1 MKIFTNAKIYT
12 EDPKNPLA
20 EAMAIEDNRIL
31 FVGSGETAAKYINS
45 GDAEVM
51 DLEGRVIIPGLI
63 DGHTHPETVAGTFW
77 HVTIPWTY
85 DKDELIGHLK
95 KVSKQYP
102 KEKVPYL
109 YVENYMTEVF
119 GDAGPRKELLD
130 KIVNDRPARIQDFSD
145 HACWYN
151 SIALDMLKDEDG
163 EIRVMGPMGYCD
175 FRKDETG
182 EYTGHAI
189 EAAPDCDEK
198 IFEAVNWNPSS
209 EFTEEMVAPFL
220 DSLKARG
227 IMCLMDGFTEGEE
240 ELRIFWEMD
249 KAGRLGMFF
258 EASVILEDT
267 EDIDKVIAT
276 VHEWQRKYKTEHINC
291 NVVKFF
297 MDGVND
303 HGDCLSTE
311 PFHND
316 PSGTNYGCANA
327 TEEELKK
334 VLLKLNKEGI
344 DIHIHSVCDGSIRMI
359 CNAVESAQHV
369 LKSSGGYDN
378 EDEWKIKVTMA
389 HCELIHPD
397 EIPRIR
403 DLGIYIDSTPHWSG
417 GYSDEGVQE
426 YLGYERWCRMFDF
439 SKAIAAGCRVGFSS
453 DVFNYNEARRAD
465 PFLGMQIAMTR
476 VDPDVPLD
484 PDRYPGSVHPPY
496 DGKLSAE
503 QLLHGYTA
511 VNAERMR
518 LEDRMGS
525 IEEGKLA
532 NFIIMEDD
540 LFAYP
545 AETMGNIKIKCI
557 YFEGKESIINEL
569 R

>member
-12 EDPKNPLA
+12 E
-20 EAMAIEDNRIL
+20 
-31 FVGSGETAAKYINS
+31 
-45 GDAEVM
+45 
-51 DLEGRVIIPGLI
+51 
-63 DGHTHPETVAGTFW
+63 
-77 HVTIPWTY
+77 
-85 DKDELIGHLK
+85 
-95 KVSKQYP
+95 
-102 KEKVPYL
+102 
-109 YVENYMTEVF
+109 
-119 GDAGPRKELLD
+119 
-130 KIVNDRPARIQDFSD
+130 
-145 HACWYN
+145 
-151 SIALDMLKDEDG
+151 
-163 EIRVMGPMGYCD
+163 
-175 FRKDETG
+175 
-182 EYTGHAI
+182 
-189 EAAPDCDEK
+189 
-198 IFEAVNWNPSS
+198 
-209 EFTEEMVAPFL
+209 
-220 DSLKARG
+220 
-227 IMCLMDGFTEGEE
+227 
-240 ELRIFWEMD
+240 
-249 KAGRLGMFF
+249 
-258 EASVILEDT
+258 
-267 EDIDKVIAT
+267 
-276 VHEWQRKYKTEHINC
+276 
-291 NVVKFF
+291 
-297 MDGVND
+297 
-303 HGDCLSTE
+303 
-311 PFHND
+311 D

-344 DIHIHSVCDGSIRMI
+344 DIHIHSVCDGSIRRI

-369 LKSSGGYDN
+369 LKSSG
-378 EDEWKIKVTMA
+378 
-389 HCELIHPD
+389 
-397 EIPRIR
+397 
-403 DLGIYIDSTPHWSG
+403 
-417 GYSDEGVQE
+417 
-426 YLGYERWCRMFDF
+426 GYERWCRMFDF

-453 DVFNYNEARRAD
+453 DVFNYNEARCAD

-476 VDPDVPLD
+476 VDPDIPLD